1 MNLFTLYLFSAD
13 TCFHALVGYR
23 YLYFRAFHKLIFR
36 GCTLWGMCDRVDRHL
51 PRPAESRHEV
61 RIDRPAGCP
70 GIVAALNWYEVK
82 LKEPIVRS
90 AFLLTKCHNIHNYS

>member
-36 GCTLWGMCDRVDRHL
+36 GCTLWGMCERVERHL
-51 PRPAESRHEV
+51 PRPA
-61 RIDRPAGCP
+61 
-70 GIVAALNWYEVK
+70 
-82 LKEPIVRS
+82 
-90 AFLLTKCHNIHNYS
+90 

>member
-36 GCTLWGMCDRVDRHL
+36 GCTFWGMCHGVDRHL
-51 PRPAESRHEV
+51 PRPAESRHDV

-70 GIVAALNWYEVK
+70 GIGAALKCDGVQ
-82 LKEPIVRS
+82 LKGRS
-90 AFLLTKCHNIHNYS
+90 FPALFC

>member
-1 MNLFTLYLFSAD
+1 
-13 TCFHALVGYR
+13 
-23 YLYFRAFHKLIFR
+23 
-36 GCTLWGMCDRVDRHL
+36 MCDGVDRHL